1 MMEHLLT
8 ISLRFR
14 QVADFMGRS
23 SAWLMV
29 GLIVVIV
36 FDVTLRNWFVIGS
49 TKLQEL
55 EWHLHGAL
63 FLLALGWAYNHNAH
77 VRIELLSEHWRPRKK
92 AAVEFIGCCLF
103 LLPYITAVIWF
114 GLDYVAYSIEYNE
127 ASPSAT
133 GLPDRWLIKAA
144 IPIGFAGLGCAAISK
159 LLQAFVFLFGSESDQ
174 EKTEF
179 SIIRHPHDQTP
190 AGTT

>member
-1 MMEHLLT
+1 MMDRLLK
-8 ISLRFR
+8 ISRGFG
-14 QVADFMGRS
+14 QIAGFMGRT
-23 SAWLMV
+23 SAWLIV
-29 GLIVVIV
+29 VLIAVIV

-63 FLLALGWAYNHNAH
+63 FLLALGWAYNNNAH
-77 VRIELLSEHWRPRKK
+77 VRIELLSENWAPRTK
-92 AAVEFIGCCLF
+92 ASVELIGCCLF
-103 LLPYITAVIWF
+103 LLPYIGAVIWF

-133 GLPDRWLIKAA
+133 GLPDRWLIKAT
-144 IPIGFAGLGCAAISK
+144 IPIGFAGLGCAATAK
-159 LLQAFVFLFGSESDQ
+159 VLQAIVFLFGSGTDK

-179 SIIRHPHDQTP
+179 SRSTQPQDHTP
-190 AGTT
+190 VSTT

>member
-1 MMEHLLT
+1 MSSLLK
-8 ISLRFR
+8 ISHGFR
-14 QVADFMGRS
+14 QVAEFMGRT
-23 SAWLMV
+23 SAWLIIA
-29 GLIVVIV
+29 LIAVIV

-77 VRIELLSEHWRPRKK
+77 VRIELLSESWTPRTK
-92 AAVEFIGCCLF
+92 AGVELIGCCLF
-103 LLPYITAVIWF
+103 LLPYIGAVIWF
-114 GLDYVAYSIEYNE
+114 GLDYVGYSVEYNE

-144 IPIGFAGLGCAAISK
+144 IPIGFAGLGCAAIAK
-159 LLQAFVFLFGSESDQ
+159 ALQAIIFLFGSETDQ
-174 EKTEF
+174 VKTEF
-179 SIIRHPHDQTP
+179 SPSNQPTDHSPVS
-190 AGTT
+190 TT

>member
-1 MMEHLLT
+1 MMSQLLKV
-8 ISLRFR
+8 SNGFR
-14 QVADFMGRS
+14 VVADFMGKA
-23 SAWLMV
+23 SAWLIV
-29 GLIVVIV
+29 ALIAVIV

-63 FLLALGWAYNHNAH
+63 FLLALGWAYNQNAH
-77 VRIELLSEHWRPRKK
+77 VRIELFSENWQPRKK
-92 AAVEFIGCCLF
+92 AFVELVGCCLF

-159 LLQAFVFLFGSESDQ
+159 TIHAVVFLFGTDAAQ
-174 EKTEF
+174 RKTEF
-179 SIIRHPHDQTP
+179 YQTGQSVTHTQI
-190 AGTT
+190 GTS